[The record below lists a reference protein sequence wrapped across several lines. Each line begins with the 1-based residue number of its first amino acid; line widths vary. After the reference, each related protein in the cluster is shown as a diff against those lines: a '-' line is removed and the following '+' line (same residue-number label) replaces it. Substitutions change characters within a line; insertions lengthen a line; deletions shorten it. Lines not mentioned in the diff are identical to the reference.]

1 MKMAFTPLY
10 RPCPAGFVRKRQK
23 GSHLHLW
30 READRKRINV
40 PVHMGK
46 DVPVGTLHAILRDA
60 GISMDEFRK
69 LLR

>member
-10 RPCPAGFVRKRQK
+10 RTCPAGVVRKRQK

-30 READRKRINV
+30 READRKCITV